1 MMSDERPEVEEGR
14 VNPYRPSWPPSPRTQ
29 IILIAIGF
37 GLLNLVLIIA
47 WGVALY
53 MGR

>member
-1 MMSDERPEVEEGR
+1 MSDDRPDIQEGG
-14 VNPYRPSWPPSPRTQ
+14 VNPFRPSWPPSPRTQ

-37 GLLNLVLIIA
+37 GLLNLALIVIL
-47 WGVALY
+47 GVALY

>member
-1 MMSDERPEVEEGR
+1 MREDGPETQESG

-37 GLLNLVLIIA
+37 GLLNLVLIVLLA
-47 WGVALY
+47 VALY

>member
-1 MMSDERPEVEEGR
+1 MSDDRPEMKEVE
-14 VNPYRPSWPPSPRTQ
+14 VNPFRPSWPPSPRTQ

-37 GLLNLVLIIA
+37 GLLNLVLIVIL
-47 WGVALY
+47 GIALY